1 MHRVE
6 LKVVSLMCI
15 IPRLKDVPNAPFGV
29 ESLGQSLSLEFA
41 CSWFLM
47 HRVELKV

>member
-29 ESLGQSLSLEFA
+29 ESSELWLGVDYPLRS
-41 CSWFLM
+41 
-47 HRVELKV
+47 